1 MVMNSER
8 PTVKQLDH
16 MMVRVDDP
24 QPLFKLLTET
34 LKLPIAWPLCSYPS
48 FTSGGVTLGNFYLE
62 VLSCAP
68 QRDSS
73 SNSSTDARF
82 AAIAFEVDSLDE
94 SLHELERR
102 KIPHGPVTPYVQ
114 IEADG
119 SKTKLYANVILGKLL
134 GSSFW
139 IDTMILLGKL
149 PGASAMAQPGKGGAL
164 VRWGMDKVISGNL
177 VFMVEYA
184 YENFTN
190 LPHWSEFKNHEEK
203 RASDKA
209 ALDAQRGGALG
220 IESVEEIVAGLK
232 DVEDAQRLWGNL
244 LAPVSETAS
253 NVWEIADGPRV
264 RLVSSNENA
273 IQTLVLNVSSLKRA
287 ATFLD
292 EKKMVGSFNE
302 DQLTIAPEK
311 IYGLD
316 VRLVEEDHSAVMVG
330 TRLKADEQRRSL
342 L

>member
-1 MVMNSER
+1 MSDKR
-8 PTVKQLDH
+8 QPVKQLDH

-62 VLSCAP
+62 VISCAP

-73 SNSSTDARF
+73 SGNSTDARF
-82 AAIAFEVDSLDE
+82 AAIAFEVDSVDE
-94 SLHELERR
+94 SIHELERR

-119 SKTKLYANVILGKLL
+119 SKTKLYANAILGKLL
-134 GSSFW
+134 GRSFW

-177 VFMVEYA
+177 VFVVEYS
-184 YENFTN
+184 YQNFRD
-190 LPHWSEFKNHEEK
+190 LPHWSEFKNHDEK

-209 ALDAQRGGALG
+209 ALDARRGGALG
-220 IESVEEIVAGLK
+220 IESVEEIVAGMI
-232 DVEDAQRLWGNL
+232 DVEQAQRRWRNF
-244 LAPVSETAS
+244 LAPTLEVDS
-253 NVWEIADGPRV
+253 NAWEIADGPAV
-264 RLVSSNENA
+264 RLVPANENA
-273 IQTLVLNVSSLKRA
+273 IKTLVLKVSSLKRA

-292 EKKMVGSFNE
+292 EKKMVGSRVE
-302 DQLTIAPEK
+302 DQLIITPEK
-311 IYGLD
+311 ICGLD
-316 VRLVEEDHSAVMVG
+316 VRLVEGDYRAAMVG
-330 TRLKADEQRRSL
+330 TGLKADEQRRRL